1 MNSILNQVTKGSVI
15 IYSGGGG
22 GGGLEDFGCVP
33 RKLTG
38 CPHKALQYSHWSPP
52 PFLIGS

>member
-22 GGGLEDFGCVP
+22 EGGWKILVASREN
-33 RKLTG
+33 
-38 CPHKALQYSHWSPP
+38 
-52 PFLIGS
+52 

>member
-22 GGGLEDFGCVP
+22 GGGV
-33 RKLTG
+33 
-38 CPHKALQYSHWSPP
+38 
-52 PFLIGS
+52 GSFWLRPEKIDLMPS

>member
-22 GGGLEDFGCVP
+22 GGGGLEDFGCVP
-33 RKLTG
+33 RKLT
-38 CPHKALQYSHWSPP
+38 
-52 PFLIGS
+52 

>member
-22 GGGLEDFGCVP
+22 GGRGVGRFWLRPEKIDLMP
-33 RKLTG
+33 
-38 CPHKALQYSHWSPP
+38 S
-52 PFLIGS
+52 

>member
-22 GGGLEDFGCVP
+22 EGGLEDFGCVP
-33 RKLTG
+33 RKLT
-38 CPHKALQYSHWSPP
+38 
-52 PFLIGS
+52 

>member
-22 GGGLEDFGCVP
+22 EERGVGRFWLRPEKIDLMP
-33 RKLTG
+33 
-38 CPHKALQYSHWSPP
+38 S
-52 PFLIGS
+52 

>member
-22 GGGLEDFGCVP
+22 EGGGGLEDFGCVP
-33 RKLTG
+33 RKLT
-38 CPHKALQYSHWSPP
+38 
-52 PFLIGS
+52 

>member
-22 GGGLEDFGCVP
+22 RGLENFGCVP
-33 RKLTG
+33 RKLT
-38 CPHKALQYSHWSPP
+38 
-52 PFLIGS
+52 

>member
-22 GGGLEDFGCVP
+22 GEGGLEDFGCVP
-33 RKLTG
+33 RKLT
-38 CPHKALQYSHWSPP
+38 
-52 PFLIGS
+52 

>member
-33 RKLTG
+33 RKFT
-38 CPHKALQYSHWSPP
+38 
-52 PFLIGS
+52 

>member
-33 RKLTG
+33 RKLT
-38 CPHKALQYSHWSPP
+38 
-52 PFLIGS
+52 

>member
-22 GGGLEDFGCVP
+22 GGGVGRFWLRPEKIDLMP
-33 RKLTG
+33 
-38 CPHKALQYSHWSPP
+38 S
-52 PFLIGS
+52 

>member
-22 GGGLEDFGCVP
+22 RGVG
-33 RKLTG
+33 R
-38 CPHKALQYSHWSPP
+38 
-52 PFLIGS
+52 FLLRPEKIDLMPS

>member
-22 GGGLEDFGCVP
+22 GKGGWKILVASRENLPDALIRLCNI
-33 RKLTG
+33 LTG
-38 CPHKALQYSHWSPP
+38 PP
-52 PFLIGS
+52 PS

>member
-22 GGGLEDFGCVP
+22 GGGGGRGVGRFWLRPEKIDLMP
-33 RKLTG
+33 
-38 CPHKALQYSHWSPP
+38 S
-52 PFLIGS
+52 

>member
-22 GGGLEDFGCVP
+22 GGGGLEDFGCGP
-33 RKLTG
+33 RKLT
-38 CPHKALQYSHWSPP
+38 
-52 PFLIGS
+52 

>member
-22 GGGLEDFGCVP
+22 GVGRFWLRPEKIDLMP
-33 RKLTG
+33 
-38 CPHKALQYSHWSPP
+38 S
-52 PFLIGS
+52 

>member
-22 GGGLEDFGCVP
+22 GRGVGRFWLRPEKIDRMP
-33 RKLTG
+33 
-38 CPHKALQYSHWSPP
+38 S
-52 PFLIGS
+52 

>member
-22 GGGLEDFGCVP
+22 GEGVGRFWLRPEKIDLMP
-33 RKLTG
+33 
-38 CPHKALQYSHWSPP
+38 A
-52 PFLIGS
+52 

>member
-22 GGGLEDFGCVP
+22 RGEGGWKILVASREN
-33 RKLTG
+33 
-38 CPHKALQYSHWSPP
+38 
-52 PFLIGS
+52 

>member
-22 GGGLEDFGCVP
+22 GGGGVGRFWLRPEKIDLMP
-33 RKLTG
+33 
-38 CPHKALQYSHWSPP
+38 S
-52 PFLIGS
+52 